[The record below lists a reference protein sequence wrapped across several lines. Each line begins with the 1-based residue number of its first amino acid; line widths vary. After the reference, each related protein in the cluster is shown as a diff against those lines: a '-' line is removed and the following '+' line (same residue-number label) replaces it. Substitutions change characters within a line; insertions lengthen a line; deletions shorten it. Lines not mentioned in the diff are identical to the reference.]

1 MGQGAGRA
9 LALAALLLAP
19 PAVIAPT
26 ALPRAAAGPEVSG
39 RASVTDGDTLRIGAE
54 RIRLHA
60 IDAPETGQRCG
71 AGADAWD
78 CGAAATARLEALT
91 AGGPVRCLGRERDRY
106 GRLVSVCSVGG
117 TDLGGLLVAEGL
129 ARAYVRYGDD
139 YAPAEARAR
148 AARLGLWRGEA
159 EAPWDHRASH
169 RARAAPPP
177 AADPRLAPLAAGPG
191 ARPASGGCAIK
202 GNVSSRGRIYHLP
215 GSPAY
220 ADTRIDPA
228 RGEAFFCD
236 EAAARA
242 AGFRPVRGQ
251 AASP

>member
-1 MGQGAGRA
+1 MGLGAGRA
-9 LALAALLLAP
+9 LALAALLLGS

-39 RASVTDGDTLRIGAE
+39 SASVTDGDTLRIGAE
-54 RIRLHA
+54 RIRLYA

-71 AGADAWD
+71 VGADAWD
-78 CGAAATARLEALT
+78 CGAAATARLEALI
-91 AGGPVRCLGRERDRY
+91 AGAAVRCLGRERDRY

-117 TDLGGLLVAEGL
+117 ADLGGLLVAEGL
-129 ARAYVRYGDD
+129 ARAFVRYGDD
-139 YAPAEARAR
+139 YAPAEAKAR

-159 EAPWDHRASH
+159 EAPWDHRA
-169 RARAAPPP
+169 RAAPPP
-177 AADPRLAPLAAGPG
+177 AADPRLAPLAAGRDATPAPG
-191 ARPASGGCAIK
+191 ACAIK
-202 GNVSSRGRIYHLP
+202 GNVSSRGKIYHLP

-220 ADTRIDPA
+220 AETRIDPA

-242 AGFRPVRGQ
+242 AGFRPVRGR